1 MTLSRQNTNL
11 CYFRAFVKKRD
22 IMILQR
28 NAEKNNFKEMFFMKC
43 KFCQSEIDDKCIVCP
58 VCHRDLDVKP
68 SDYKKVMS
76 DVCTYPCVWNF
87 FGIAVGVL
95 IVFMVLT
102 KACGVCCGKILS

>member
-11 CYFRAFVKKRD
+11 CYFAEVEKKRD

-68 SDYKKVMS
+68 SDYKKVRS
-76 DVCTYPCVWNF
+76 YGSTDPGVWKF
-87 FGIAVGVL
+87 LGIAVGVL

-102 KACGVCCGKILS
+102 KACGVW